1 MALTLSVSY
10 VERNDNKVL
19 TITDTTSNWGV
30 GGNIGVGDVTTMT
43 LAIDITISD
52 GTITSYDTIDLI
64 TFLGLTGASTQADLV
79 IPITPVDLMVAG
91 VPLGTTDDVLPD
103 GIWDIT
109 YLVESTVPVTSVV
122 LADSSFVQG
131 VVRSEVYSLLRKMNN
146 AYEWDGCMDEGVL
159 NTIFAKTYLDAI
171 NVLNVDARRTAITD
185 QLYTL
190 ERIIINLESYD
201 L

>member
-19 TITDTTSNWGV
+19 TITDTTSNWGI
-30 GGNIGVGDVTTMT
+30 GGNIDVGDVTTMT

-64 TFLGLTGASTQADLV
+64 AFLGLTGASTQADLV
-79 IPITPVDLMVAG
+79 IPITPVDLTVAG
-91 VPLGTTDDVLPD
+91 IPLGTADDVLPD

-109 YLVESTVPVTSVV
+109 YLVESTVPVTSTV

-146 AYEWDGCMDEGVL
+146 AYEWDGC
-159 NTIFAKTYLDAI
+159 
-171 NVLNVDARRTAITD
+171 
-185 QLYTL
+185 
-190 ERIIINLESYD
+190 
-201 L
+201 

>member
-171 NVLNVDARRTAITD
+171 NVLDVDARRTAITD